1 MVLENFYKITSKE
14 ASEDSS
20 FFNIEIKVNAA
31 HPIFKGHFPDNPV
44 MPGVCMLQ
52 IIKEITGEIVDA
64 KLFMQK
70 CSNVKFLALINPEIN
85 DVLQMQMSISQN
97 GEIVKVKS
105 TTSFEETLALKM
117 SAEYRILGRAQV

>member
-1 MVLENFYKITSKE
+1 MVLENFYEITSKE

-20 FFNIEIKVNAA
+20 SFNIEIEVNSL

-52 IIKEITGEIVDA
+52 IIKEITEEIVKS

-70 CSNVKFLALINPEIN
+70 CANVKFMALINPEIN
-85 DVLQMQMSISQN
+85 PVLQLHLNISQN
-97 GEIVKVKS
+97 EGIIKVKS
-105 TTSFEETLALKM
+105 TTSFEDTLALKM
-117 SAEYRILGRAQV
+117 SAEYRIV